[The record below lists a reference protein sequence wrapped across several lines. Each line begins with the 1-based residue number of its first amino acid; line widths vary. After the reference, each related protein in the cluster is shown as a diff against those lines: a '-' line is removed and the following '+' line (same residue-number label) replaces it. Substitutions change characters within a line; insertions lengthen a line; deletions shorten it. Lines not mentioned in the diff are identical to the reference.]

1 MDQEDLV
8 YLDDGAQEAYNAFQ
22 RRFESEDWKALTEW
36 AEEQAARAATDQL
49 AATSWDQVLIAKGK
63 RMSYMDIIGLETSI
77 ENQFLNLV
85 AEAKEMRIAADEAE
99 NE

>member
-1 MDQEDLV
+1 MDQDDLK

-22 RRFESEDWKALTEW
+22 RRFESDDWKTLIEW
-36 AEEQAARAATDQL
+36 AEEQAAVAASGQL
-49 AATSWDQVLIAKGK
+49 AATSWDQVLVAKGK
-63 RMSYMDIIGLETSI
+63 RLAYMDIIQLETTI

-85 AEAKEMRIAADEAE
+85 AEAKEMRIAEDEGA